1 MGGAGGGALRV
12 LDRTAGVGGG
22 LASCDAL
29 LSRRGRPAGL
39 GLPVSALLAVR
50 NLFRWLERRSGRGDG
65 GLSIAEGEMEGGGK
79 GVKECERWE
88 SARV

>member
-1 MGGAGGGALRV
+1 MGGG
-12 LDRTAGVGGG
+12 TVGGSDG
-22 LASCDAL
+22 
-29 LSRRGRPAGL
+29 G
-39 GLPVSALLAVR
+39 
-50 NLFRWLERRSGRGDG
+50 SGRGDG